1 MRGKEERKKL
11 KKKTLVVKV
20 QEPSTRAF
28 LDLKGQKLVEAGF
41 YKREKKRDTN
51 QQLIETLK
59 V

>member
-28 LDLKGQKLVEAGF
+28 LDLKG
-41 YKREKKRDTN
+41 
-51 QQLIETLK
+51 
-59 V
+59 